1 MAYIPPISGR
11 RSPLA
16 TGSTITTAT
25 TVAANTYYLITL
37 AGSLGNIIITLPSTP
52 PQGTEIGFART
63 DQSSGSTPA
72 ITAGSGDSLNE
83 TGDGTHYLIG
93 GHMAV
98 SFVYVGTSWYVTE
111 TGLNAL
117 GNAMTAPASAA
128 NASSLMARDSSGRS
142 QIATPSGSSDIANK
156 SYVDSS
162 ITSANVVQYYEE
174 TLCSAQALTN
184 STLTTLTNLSSRKL
198 IGTSAF
204 TLSTG
209 VWTCPADDFYTFTMT
224 IAFTTWVASSNSVLQ
239 LLNAS
244 NSTAYLVTS
253 SVINNGANAISLSG
267 TVFVTQGTQIQFQAR
282 QDTGSS
288 KTVDTSTNPS
298 RCSVLRGTP
307 TVTSAG
313 VTYNPD
319 PIGTIKMYGA
329 STAPSG
335 YLLCDGS
342 SISTTTYATLF
353 AVIGYNFGGS
363 GATFSLPAF
372 HDATGR
378 FPRAQTV
385 GTTGGS
391 LTHNHTLSSA
401 GQADL
406 SFTGGNV
413 LVKQTAVSGSFTA
426 TNQVTA
432 TSSASST
439 SSANGLSLAGTTD
452 TTSTTPPYV
461 GVTFIIKYQ

>member
-1 MAYIPPISGR
+1 MAYTPPISGR
-11 RSPLA
+11 RSLLA
-16 TGSTITTAT
+16 TGATITST
-25 TVAANTYYLITL
+25 TSVAANTYYLITL
-37 AGSLGNIIITLPSTP
+37 AASLGNVIITLPSAP
-52 PQGTEIGFART
+52 AQGTEIGFART
-63 DQSSGSTPA
+63 DASSGSTPA

-93 GHMAV
+93 GRMAV
-98 SFVYVGTSWYVTE
+98 TFVYVGTAWYVAD

-117 GNAMTAPASAA
+117 GNAMAAPASAA

-142 QIATPSGSSDIANK
+142 QVATPSASSDVANK

-174 TLCSAQALTN
+174 VLCSAQSLTN
-184 STLTTLTNLSSRKL
+184 TTMTTLTSLTSRKL
-198 IGTSAF
+198 IGTTAF
-204 TLSTG
+204 NLSTG

-224 IAFTTWVASSNSVLQ
+224 IAFTSWVASSNSALE
-239 LLNAS
+239 LLNSSA
-244 NSTAYLVTS
+244 STAYLVTS
-253 SVINNGANAISLSG
+253 SVINNAANAISLSG

-313 VTYNPD
+313 ITYNPD
-319 PIGTIKMYGA
+319 PIGTIKMYGG

-342 SISTTTYATLF
+342 AVSTTTYATLF
-353 AVIGYNFGGS
+353 AVIGYSFGGS
-363 GATFSLPAF
+363 GSTFNLPPF

-378 FPRAQTV
+378 FPRAQTA

-391 LTHNHTLSSA
+391 LTHNHTLSTA

-406 SFTGGNV
+406 SFTGGSV

-432 TSSASST
+432 TSTTSST
-439 SSANGLSLAGTTD
+439 SSANGLALSGTTD
-452 TTSTTPPYV
+452 TTTTTAPYV